1 MIRPTTGRCWPTRS
15 GSRPLNP
22 ASAIALGGL
31 LGAVFLVL
39 VGAMLWQ
46 ELRGR
51 SSNDPTEFVIDDAV
65 KWVLARLDGD
75 KRSRLGDHGVRA
87 ILEWQVFG
95 LQRSVKGKAL
105 GSASVVMGPTAETV
119 DYIRSKIDSVEPED
133 ITAVLTE
140 QFGYL
145 ESIGAVAGEA
155 ERTES

>member
-1 MIRPTTGRCWPTRS
+1 MS
-15 GSRPLNP
+15 P

-51 SSNDPTEFVIDDAV
+51 RSNDPTEFVIDDAV
-65 KWVLARLDGD
+65 RWVLARLDGAQ
-75 KRSRLGDHGVRA
+75 RSRLGDDGVRA

-95 LQRSVKGKAL
+95 LQRSVKGKVL
-105 GSASVVMGPTAETV
+105 GSASVVMGPTPDTV
-119 DYIRSKIDSVEPED
+119 EYILSKIDSVEPD
-133 ITAVLTE
+133 DVTAVLTE

-145 ESIGAVAGEA
+145 KSIGAVAGEA

>member
-1 MIRPTTGRCWPTRS
+1 MS
-15 GSRPLNP
+15 P

-51 SSNDPTEFVIDDAV
+51 PANDPTEFVIDDAV
-65 KWVLARLDGD
+65 SWVVARLDRD
-75 KRSRLGDHGVRA
+75 QRSRLGEDGVRA

-95 LQRSVKGKAL
+95 LQRSVKGKPL
-105 GSASVVMGPTAETV
+105 GSASVVMGPTSGTV
-119 DYIRSKIDSVEPED
+119 DYIVSKIDSVRPD
-133 ITAVLTE
+133 DVTAVLSE

-145 ESIGAVAGEA
+145 QSIGAIAGEA
-155 ERTES
+155 ERSES

>member
-1 MIRPTTGRCWPTRS
+1 
-15 GSRPLNP
+15 
-22 ASAIALGGL
+22 
-31 LGAVFLVL
+31 
-39 VGAMLWQ
+39 MLWQ

-51 SSNDPTEFVIDDAV
+51 SSHDPTEFVIDDAV
-65 KWVLARLDGD
+65 NWVLAGLDGD
-75 KRSRLGDHGVRA
+75 QRSRLGDDGVRA

-105 GSASVVMGPTAETV
+105 GSASVVMGPTVETV
-119 DYIRSKIDSVEPED
+119 DYIRSKIDSIEPED

-145 ESIGAVAGEA
+145 ESIGAVDGEA

>member
-1 MIRPTTGRCWPTRS
+1 MS
-15 GSRPLNP
+15 P

-51 SSNDPTEFVIDDAV
+51 PSNDPTEFVIDDAV
-65 KWVLARLDGD
+65 RWVLARLDGD
-75 KRSRLGDHGVRA
+75 QRSRLGDDGVRA

-95 LQRSVKGKAL
+95 LQRSVKGKVL
-105 GSASVVMGPTAETV
+105 GSVSVVMGPTPDTV
-119 DYIRSKIDSVEPED
+119 EYILSKIDSVEPD
-133 ITAVLTE
+133 DVTAVLTE

-145 ESIGAVAGEA
+145 KSIGAVAGEA

>member
-1 MIRPTTGRCWPTRS
+1 MS
-15 GSRPLNP
+15 P

-51 SSNDPTEFVIDDAV
+51 PANDPTEFVIDDAV
-65 KWVLARLDGD
+65 SWVVARLDPD
-75 KRSRLGDHGVRA
+75 QRSRLGEDGVRA

-95 LQRSVKGKAL
+95 LQRSVKGKPL
-105 GSASVVMGPTAETV
+105 GSASVVMGPTSESV
-119 DYIRSKIDSVEPED
+119 DYIVSNIDSVRRD
-133 ITAVLTE
+133 DVTAVLSE

-145 ESIGAVAGEA
+145 QSIGAIAGEA
-155 ERTES
+155 ERSES